1 MRETGMTDTEAPR
14 RRDPVATR
22 RMLLEAAIREFT
34 EKGLA
39 GARVDSIA
47 RRASVNKQMVYHYFG
62 SKDELFTA
70 ALETV
75 YQHIRAREKELN
87 LAALD
92 PEEAMRRLVEFSFDY
107 LAENPEFIALI
118 NDENRMQSVH
128 LAQSSDLVAM
138 HSPLVELIEQT
149 LERGVRA
156 EVFND
161 RFGPVNLYISI
172 AALGYF
178 YFSNSSTLS
187 TIFDRDMTSKGQ
199 IARRRQHVVTLIL
212 SALKCR

>member
-1 MRETGMTDTEAPR
+1 MEMTKKESPR
-14 RRDPVATR
+14 RRDPIATQ
-22 RMLLEAAIREFT
+22 RMLLEAAICEFT
-34 EKGLA
+34 EKGLE

-47 RRASVNKQMVYHYFG
+47 RRASVNKQMVYHYYG
-62 SKDELFTA
+62 SKDDLFTA
-70 ALETV
+70 ALEAV
-75 YQHIRAREKELN
+75 YVRIRTREKELN
-87 LAALD
+87 LATLG
-92 PEEAMRRLVEFSFDY
+92 PEEAMKRLVEFSFDY

-118 NDENRMQSVH
+118 NDENRMKSLHLSQSKEFV
-128 LAQSSDLVAM
+128 SM

-156 EVFND
+156 EIFND

-187 TIFDRDMTSKGQ
+187 TIFDRDMGSPAQ
-199 IARRRQHVVTLIL
+199 VARRRQHVVTFVL
-212 SALKCR
+212 SALKSR

>member
-1 MRETGMTDTEAPR
+1 MSKNERPR
-14 RRDPVATR
+14 RRDPLATQ
-22 RMLLEAAIREFT
+22 RMLLEAAISEFT

-47 RRASVNKQMVYHYFG
+47 QRASVNKQMVYHYFG
-62 SKDELFTA
+62 SKDELFIA
-70 ALETV
+70 ALEEV
-75 YQHIRAREKELN
+75 YTRIRAREKELN
-87 LAALD
+87 LSACE

-128 LAQSSDLVAM
+128 LLQSKDLVSM

-149 LERGVRA
+149 LERGVRSGA
-156 EVFND
+156 FND

-187 TIFDRDMTSKGQ
+187 TIFDRDMTSPGQ
-199 IARRRQHVVTLIL
+199 VARRREHVVTLIL